1 MIRGLYT
8 AVTGLITGEAK
19 QSVVTNNIA
28 NANTI
33 GFKGENLSI
42 KKFDEVLIQNYDKI
56 VNGKNTRNVIG
67 SLSMGSKIDDLN
79 TYFTQGILQ
88 QTDKVTDFGI
98 EGNGFFAVRR
108 DNGIDTKT
116 YYTRSGDFHIDRQG
130 YLVTNSGDNVLCK
143 NIATNATQ
151 PLFVGDG
158 KLQVDKYGNVSI
170 NDETLY
176 KLNTVDFEDYKSIKK
191 IGDNLFDG
199 ENPIEDTNI
208 IVRQNTLEKSNVNIT
223 NEIVN
228 MMAIMRNFESN
239 QKVIQSIDE
248 TLGKAVN
255 EVGRVG

>member
-33 GFKGENLSI
+33 GFKSENLSI
-42 KKFDEVLIQNYDKI
+42 KKFDDVLIQNYDKV

-67 SLSMGSKIDDLN
+67 SLSMGSEIDDLN
-79 TYFTQGILQ
+79 TYFTQGLLQ
-88 QTDKVTDFGI
+88 QTNKSTDFGI
-98 EGNGFFAVRR
+98 EGSGFFAVQRN
-108 DNGIDTKT
+108 NGIENKT
-116 YYTRSGDFHIDRQG
+116 YYTRSGDFHIDRLG
-130 YLVTNSGDNVLCK
+130 YLVTDSGDRVLCK
-143 NIATNATQ
+143 NKATNDTE

-158 KLQVDKYGNVSI
+158 KLQVDKYGDISV
-170 NDETLY
+170 NDENLY
-176 KLNTVDFEDYKSIKK
+176 KFNTVDFQDYKTLNKV
-191 IGDNLFDG
+191 GDNLYDALS
-199 ENPIEDTNI
+199 PIENTNI
-208 IVRQNTLEKSNVNIT
+208 TVRQNTLEKSNVNVT

-228 MMAIMRNFESN
+228 MMTVMRNFESN
-239 QKVIQSIDE
+239 QKVMQSIDE

>member
-33 GFKGENLSI
+33 GFKSENLSI
-42 KKFDEVLIQNYDKI
+42 KKFDDVLIQNYDKV

-67 SLSMGSKIDDLN
+67 SLSMGSEIDDLN
-79 TYFTQGILQ
+79 TYFTQGVLQ
-88 QTDKVTDFGI
+88 KTDKSTDFGI
-98 EGNGFFAVRR
+98 EGSGFFAVQR
-108 DNGIDTKT
+108 DNGIENKT
-116 YYTRSGDFHIDRQG
+116 YYTRNGDFHIDRLG
-130 YLVTNSGDNVLCK
+130 YLVTDSGDKVLGK
-143 NIATNATQ
+143 NNATNATE

-158 KLQVDKYGNVSI
+158 KLQVDKYGNVSV
-170 NDETLY
+170 NDENLY
-176 KLNTVDFEDYKSIKK
+176 KLNTVDFQDYKSLKK
-191 IGDNLFDG
+191 IGDNLF
-199 ENPIEDTNI
+199 EAANPIENPNI
-208 IVRQNTLEKSNVNIT
+208 TVRQNTLEKSNVNVT

-228 MMAIMRNFESN
+228 MMAVMRNFESN
-239 QKVIQSIDE
+239 QKVVQAIDE